1 LKPLAPGIIVFEGEI
16 MNELKRNGPEFAPL
30 REYNKECK
38 IVVTIYDK
46 NDVPIRVEHMDY
58 GKKDDRNWLGKLS
71 VWAWTNGH
79 EVSSCLDD

>member
-1 LKPLAPGIIVFEGEI
+1 
-16 MNELKRNGPEFAPL
+16 
-30 REYNKECK
+30 
-38 IVVTIYDK
+38 
-46 NDVPIRVEHMDY
+46 MDY